1 MLASRVSILLSPRS
15 PPPQQATG
23 AQDVAAD
30 QSLIKEKA
38 VITLPDARLTV
49 DRQVITKLGK
59 DQFDHSRVPQLAHL
73 NNPSWHGGSQ
83 NGGAA
88 ASTCCAAKYE
98 DPSVGASP
106 QDLTRGLDAVELRH
120 GDVHEDDIGLEI
132 RCESHGIVAVFS
144 LGDDPDVC
152 LPLK

>member
-1 MLASRVSILLSPRS
+1 VSEISVL
-15 PPPQQATG
+15 
-23 AQDVAAD
+23 V
-30 QSLIKEKA
+30 IKEKA

-88 ASTCCAAKYE
+88 ATTFTSLLCDRE
-98 DPSVGASP
+98 
-106 QDLTRGLDAVELRH
+106 RH
-120 GDVHEDDIGLEI
+120 
-132 RCESHGIVAVFS
+132 RR
-144 LGDDPDVC
+144 
-152 LPLK
+152 